1 MDSASS
7 TELDN
12 NIANGMVAKCNAK
25 VAGAVVEEEV
35 GVTGVEKVVALALLD
50 CVESVDAR

>member
-1 MDSASS
+1 
-7 TELDN
+7 
-12 NIANGMVAKCNAK
+12 MVAKYNAK

-35 GVTGVEKVVALALLD
+35 GVTDVEKVVALALLD